1 MSIRRLIRDHAPL
14 HVDWSYRVHC
24 DICGHVGHTY
34 RSTRYGEAT
43 DHCFKCHSHR
53 RKREL
58 ASWVKS
64 RTLVPPAKTRI
75 LEVAPGGQLSD
86 MLRRRFRGYVGL
98 RYPPYDAMSLP
109 IESESMDIVV
119 SCDVIEHFKSPAFA
133 LREIHRVLKPGGIH
147 LSAVLVDRDA
157 TYYAGGK
164 VVGNHMD
171 EDGGKCPVY
180 TTLGRD
186 LPDTVASWIG
196 AGCGSVTLLDGVLM
210 IYKAE

>member
-1 MSIRRLIRDHAPL
+1 MSIRRLIRDRAPL
-14 HVDWSYRVHC
+14 HVDWSGRIRC
-24 DICGHVGHTY
+24 DICGHTGFPY

-58 ASWVKS
+58 AWWVMLKAFPIRQS
-64 RTLVPPAKTRI
+64 ARI
-75 LEVAPGGQLSD
+75 LEIAPGGQLSD
-86 MLRRRFRGYVGL
+86 MLKRRYRGYVGL
-98 RYPPYDAMSLP
+98 RYPPYGAMSLP

-119 SCDVIEHFKSPAFA
+119 SCDVIEHFKAPAFA
-133 LREIHRVLKPGGIH
+133 LREIHRVLKPGGVH

-164 VVGNHMD
+164 VVGYHLD